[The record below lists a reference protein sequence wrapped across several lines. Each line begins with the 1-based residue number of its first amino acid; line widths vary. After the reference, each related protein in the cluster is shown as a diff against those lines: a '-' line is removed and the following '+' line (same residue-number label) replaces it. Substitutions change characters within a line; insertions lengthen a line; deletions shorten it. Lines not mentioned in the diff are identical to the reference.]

1 METSG
6 KAQEPRPK
14 GPTGGPSGD
23 LGRELNHSLP
33 TAPQC
38 PGFGGELGA
47 SHLLLQG
54 RVVSQRGVHSGHP
67 NPCQLTPHHHHHHH
81 PQHQH
86 HHHHTQKKLDTF

>member
-14 GPTGGPSGD
+14 GPTGGPRGD
-23 LGRELNHSLP
+23 HGRGLNHSLP

-38 PGFGGELGA
+38 PGFGRELGA

-54 RVVSQRGVHSGHP
+54 RAVSRRRAHWGHLSP
-67 NPCQLTPHHHHHHH
+67 RQLTPHHHHHH
-81 PQHQH
+81 PQHHH